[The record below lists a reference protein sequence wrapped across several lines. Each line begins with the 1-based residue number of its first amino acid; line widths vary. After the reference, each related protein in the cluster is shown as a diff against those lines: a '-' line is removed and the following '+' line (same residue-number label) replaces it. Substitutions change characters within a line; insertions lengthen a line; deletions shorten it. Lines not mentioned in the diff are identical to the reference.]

1 MSEAATAAPV
11 ATPTATTET
20 APEESVPLAL
30 RSGKGL
36 KAGLG
41 AFDKIKAE
49 TPGAA
54 AKTAEVPKETKE
66 AAPPPEQPKTEKKAY
81 KVKFGDKEVVFDDDE
96 KIQRTLAKAY
106 GAEQRFEEAAKQRAE
121 AQQIVE
127 FLEALKADPA
137 NLRHLYGE
145 DGLRKLAI
153 QHANEFF
160 TKEQQEAAL
169 PPEAREMKRL
179 ADQQA
184 AELQRYRQMEI
195 QQKEQAQRAQEQAE
209 IEAAREEIG
218 NVAAAVLEHLKLPA
232 DNTPLKGVVAKKLIP
247 YLQANLQREQPLD
260 PQSVAADY
268 LDDTRTEFAQLAQ
281 SLEGE
286 QLLGWLGEEVANK
299 IRLYDLGRL
308 NGGPQAVRSTPTAPV
323 PAKLELPKT
332 SDRTDPIDRIT
343 RLARGY

>member
-1 MSEAATAAPV
+1 MTDSVTAAAVPV
-11 ATPTATTET
+11 APTAET
-20 APEESVPLAL
+20 PSEENIPLAL

-36 KAGLG
+36 KAGIG

-54 AKTAEVPKETKE
+54 PKAAEETKAAPKEEKT
-66 AAPPPEQPKTEKKAY
+66 PEQPRAEKKTY
-81 KVKFGDKEVVFDDDE
+81 KVKFGDREVVFDDDE

-127 FLEALKADPA
+127 FLEALKADPS

-179 ADQQA
+179 AEQQA

-209 IEAAREEIG
+209 IEAAREELG
-218 NVAAAVLEHLKLPA
+218 GVAAAVLEHLKLPA
-232 DNTPLKGVVAKKLIP
+232 DNTPLKGAIARKLVP

-308 NGGPQAVRSTPTAPV
+308 NGGPQAVRTTPATP
-323 PAKLELPKT
+323 PQPKLELPKT